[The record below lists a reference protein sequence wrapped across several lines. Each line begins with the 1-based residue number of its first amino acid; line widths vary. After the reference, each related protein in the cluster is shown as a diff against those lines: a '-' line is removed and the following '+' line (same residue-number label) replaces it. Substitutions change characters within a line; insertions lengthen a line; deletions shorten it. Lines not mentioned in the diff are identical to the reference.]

1 MYRVRYFAKYV
12 SCVVI
17 ISMLL
22 VGMPVQTV
30 QAAMIETETVLTLSK
45 AQNLRRNLHKI
56 LERKDV
62 QDMMMAQGIRPV
74 EAKARVDSLS
84 DAEVMQIADK
94 MDQLPS
100 GGDGIGVIVG
110 AALIIFLV
118 LLFTDIMGYTDI
130 FTFVKHHPTK
140 K

>member
-1 MYRVRYFAKYV
+1 MCRVHRFAKYV
-12 SCVVI
+12 SCFVTI
-17 ISMLL
+17 TMLL
-22 VGMPVQTV
+22 MSMPVQTL
-30 QAAMIETETVLTLSK
+30 QASMIGTETVLILSK
-45 AQNLRRNLHKI
+45 ARNMRENLHKF

-62 QDMMMAQGIRPV
+62 QDMMMVQGISPV
-74 EAKARVDSLS
+74 EAKARVDCLS

-100 GGDGIGVIVG
+100 GGDGIGAIVG

-118 LLFTDIMGYTDI
+118 LLFTDIMGYTDV
-130 FTFVKHHPTK
+130 FPFVKHPSK